1 MKPALVDTNILSLFF
16 RNQALVVEKFNE
28 YTQKYS
34 KINISIITYYEIVS
48 GLKHRDAQKQL
59 TSFLEFASYNVVLP
73 LTIESTTISG
83 EIYASLR
90 KKGTPVDD
98 IDILIAGI
106 AITNDLVL
114 ATNNLRDFEKIEDL
128 EIEDWSQT

>member
-16 RNQALVVEKFNE
+16 RNQPLVIKNFDAYIQE
-28 YTQKYS
+28 YG

-48 GLKHRDAQKQL
+48 GLKHRDAHKQL
-59 TSFLEFASYNVVLP
+59 TSFLEFVSYNTVLP
-73 LTIESTTISG
+73 LTTDSTTISG
-83 EIYASLR
+83 DIYAKLR

-114 ATNNLRDFEKIEDL
+114 VTNNHRDFEKIEGL
-128 EIEDWSQT
+128 EILDWSQS

>member
-16 RNQALVVEKFNE
+16 RNHPLVVEKFDAYIKE
-28 YTQKYS
+28 YD
-34 KINISIITYYEIVS
+34 KINFSIITYYEIIS

-59 TSFLEFASYNVVLP
+59 TSFLEFSSYNTVVP
-73 LTIESTTISG
+73 LTTDSTTISG
-83 EIYASLR
+83 DIYATLR

-106 AITNDLVL
+106 AITKDLIL
-114 ATNNLRDFEKIEDL
+114 ITNNRRDFEKIDGL
-128 EIEDWSQT
+128 EIEDWSHG

>member
-28 YTQKYS
+28 YTQEYS

>member
-1 MKPALVDTNILSLFF
+1 MKPALVDTNILSLFL
-16 RNQALVVEKFNE
+16 RNHPLVVEKFNVYIKE
-28 YTQKYS
+28 YG

-59 TSFLEFASYNVVLP
+59 TSFLGFASYNTVVS
-73 LTIESTTISG
+73 LTTDSTTISG
-83 EIYASLR
+83 DIYASLR

-106 AITNDLVL
+106 AITNDLIL
-114 ATNNLRDFEKIEDL
+114 ITNNRRDFEKIDGL
-128 EIEDWSQT
+128 EIEDWSHG

>member
-1 MKPALVDTNILSLFF
+1 MKAALVDTNILSLFF
-16 RNQALVVEKFNE
+16 RNQPLVVEKFNAYIQE
-28 YTQKYS
+28 YS

-59 TSFLEFASYNVVLP
+59 KSFLEFASYNIILP
-73 LTIESTTISG
+73 LTTDSTTISG
-83 EIYASLR
+83 DIYASLR

-106 AITNDLVL
+106 AIANDLVL
-114 ATNNLRDFEKIEDL
+114 VTNNRRDFEKIEGL